1 MSEVPFYSKYDF
13 VNLMRKKRGIDYTF
27 GWLAMAY
34 ALPPMAEEDE
44 LAMIQKEVKILL
56 ELPDY
61 AVDTALLVV

>member
-13 VNLMRKKRGIDYTF
+13 VNLMKKKRGIDYTF

-34 ALPPMAEEDE
+34 ALPPMAEEAERE
-44 LAMIQKEVKILL
+44 LIQKEAKILL

-61 AVDTALLVV
+61 AVDTAALAV